1 MAVNDFIVNLVA
13 GLSKTKS
20 KQQIKSDAKSLGD
33 MKFVKLIGNLDMPKT
48 RKAIKAQLKGLNNL
62 TFNITP
68 NVNTK
73 GVQTATKQAINN
85 AQRVANNNKVHLNFD
100 TSKQQLVN
108 QIKILGRNNNK
119 LFNNHEMT
127 AKYNQLLNAANV
139 AKSTGELKT
148 LRGELSAFKT
158 ELVATNNAGMTWGSK
173 FKESVKSYTK
183 FFSGASLVY
192 AISNQ
197 VRNAA
202 TEAKTLDD
210 SLVNLQKVTDEISDR
225 DALYKYFDKSLSK
238 AQELNVKVGSLI
250 DAVTELKKLGWDLD
264 DAELGAKWANILS
277 NVGDVDI
284 DTAIGS
290 IKTSI
295 ASFDEIGGYGN
306 DQMDKKLEAYTDLI
320 NNMSNKYSIDAE
332 GLAESI
338 RLSAGTLTEAHMS
351 IEQAATMFAT
361 ANKYYNDPSYLG
373 NTAKIGSLRMRASSG
388 DTDAIE
394 ELQEMGEEVDDLATA
409 TSNLREKLMALTG
422 VDIMEDEHT
431 FKSYYDQLYEIS
443 QVMDKLDDTSRA
455 NVLETMF
462 GKSRS
467 AAGAAILSGM
477 KESASA
483 YEDAINSAGSATEEY
498 QTWMTSADAAC
509 QRFSNTLT
517 ETYQSIINGNTVRDL
532 ANLGSAVL
540 EFANNWGIV
549 EGTLKGVIALNLG
562 KFIATGGMALIT
574 ATKQVE
580 QYGKALQ
587 MASNVPNGNL
597 SARFQALKSIAQAT
611 STLTTEQLRN
621 VLATNTLTQAD
632 RVRILQMQG
641 MTKEM
646 ALQKLAEMNLT
657 QATNAQT
664 AANTT
669 STAST
674 FSLKAAMTGLG
685 ATLKSV
691 FLSNPVG
698 IVLMGISLGVSAVTS
713 AVSKHNQAVE
723 EARQKAK
730 EAADAANT
738 LGDEIATLANKYIQ
752 LSDAVKTDASAKED
766 LMTTQTELLKKLG
779 LEGESID
786 DLIAKYGSL
795 SNAIKQAS
803 IDSLKNQQTDLIAGV
818 NAAKEELMDVAKD
831 NFWGTNNIISAS
843 GEEAVKAFKELEKAG
858 VIDSG
863 SYGTGGGQLVLIGDD
878 TVEGALE
885 NYKKLEDAV
894 NALRDSE
901 AFTADELSDN
911 SLFNSIYS
919 RYSEMKESV
928 EAYNSSIDNLN
939 ENLAQQTML
948 TALQGN
954 ELPKTE
960 EDFNKFKQELI
971 DTAVA
976 SEQFIGNEK
985 EITDAINNYLS
996 TVPEFE
1002 GYYSIPLE
1010 NELDKVDELLNQEDF
1025 SKTFTGTLAQV
1036 QALSEG
1042 LDQLDKIYADV
1053 YDKEDFDWSSIL
1065 NNEDFKKQFG
1075 ELGSVYDDFIKTIA
1089 NSPSDLGACQSAFN
1103 KLTTEYIN
1111 NSDVMKNLT
1120 EDTKAG
1126 TVAMLEQMGVANAE
1140 EMVEARL
1147 AAQKYATANGCI
1159 DLANATWEEISA
1171 LIAEGNA
1178 SQETQQYLANLALS
1192 KIDVNNIK
1200 LNTKADVD
1208 NIIAIA
1214 NAAGAS
1220 AAQIAALKTALA
1232 SLSNANITKWD
1243 DANKGGGMGSTN
1255 LMNPAKLNTPSSG
1268 NSKIDQFAKQ
1278 QQAQKTKDAVQ
1289 DATDTLAKTL
1299 DDIKNGAYNLDAS
1312 NFYANY
1318 SGGSATS
1325 KAVNDAAKAA
1335 KDAAKDVKEAVAET
1349 FDFIENGIN
1358 RFDKALSKLEDKVD
1372 KTSSS
1377 FTSRL
1382 NAYKEAL
1389 NATTFGIELLTD
1401 DYNKYMQKA
1410 NEVGLNEDIA
1420 SAVRGGASNIWDY
1433 SDDTVKQQIKD
1444 YQSWY
1449 DKAQDCLDK
1458 IDELKDKQ
1466 LELTQASIELLI
1478 TQYEKL
1484 STKVENANDRMEKW
1498 ISLKESWGFSAN
1510 TKNYDSMNK
1519 NIQKQIDFIIKQDEQ
1534 LKLLQKTVTKGS
1546 EAWYEYNERIDSN
1559 KASLIDLKQQ
1569 MQENATAA
1577 AELAKATADKKTEK
1591 YDSQDELYDAKIDN
1605 ATSAKT
1611 KNKLI
1616 NKKISNI
1623 TKRQNIYNSVVTTDN
1638 KNLKSAKKTI
1648 GKFKSTKE
1656 NKKVLA
1662 SIKKAA
1668 KADKRISQ
1676 SLLDKA
1682 SKLNDNGKLYNACVQ
1697 YNAYWDAKQSD
1708 KATADLYKETAKQ
1721 DKADLAKEKFD
1732 NISSDYDN
1740 KISSNEQKKTA
1751 LNNKI
1756 SLAQEQGKQI
1766 SAAYY
1771 KSLISSEKG
1780 EKNKLIKERKDLQK
1794 SLNDAVIK
1802 GSIKKGSDEWHEM
1815 VSAINEVTNAIDE
1828 STQSIVEYQNA
1839 LRQLKWDAFDKS
1851 METVKR
1857 INSENDYYID
1867 LMSHKDMTDKD
1878 TGNFTKYGTATI
1890 GLHKTNYDNYLA
1902 QADEYQREY
1911 NKIMRQIEKGE
1922 LSLSDENVIQRLRD
1936 LQDAHRDAKKS
1947 AEDELQSIQDLVKQG
1962 YEAQTDALSE
1972 LIDKYKKLKDSELEA
1987 YKYQKEIAEKTK
1999 TIASLQKQL
2008 TAYNGNDSEES
2019 RAQIQKLK
2027 VQLEEAKSDL
2037 KDTQY
2042 EKFIS
2047 DTEDMLDDLM
2057 TDYQKFID
2065 EKLNDTNTILDEIKT
2080 LLGSDIIETIKGLD
2094 SNLTNDT
2101 KDQIGSSTTNG
2112 GDGGQAAK
2120 DYVHNTVTN
2129 DQNKVNSK
2137 TDTSSYDPAKEAD
2150 IAKKKNGIAQKKKAI
2165 NGQRQSFQNQIK
2177 ELESQLKQLY
2187 GELNSIENKYQFE
2200 KSSTKNKDKLQDLKN
2215 NYIEKKS
2222 GLNAMIQD
2230 VTHNKD
2236 MLQQFIA
2243 DLDKQSAQL
2252 DKDLASINGY
2262 EKGSEHIDKR
2272 QLAWTQENKREL
2284 IYRAAD
2290 GALLTELNPGDKVFT
2305 NEMTENLWEL
2315 AKTNPAQ
2322 MYAGQ
2327 FTPVTPD
2334 FSKSVNNSSNI
2345 EVTFGDLVLPDVT
2358 NSAEFAD
2365 SVESVMREAICKN
2378 GKTTQCITEAVS
2390 AKQLGKNGVG
2400 NARLY
2405 K

>member
-225 DALYKYFDKSLSK
+225 DALYKYFNKSLSK

-587 MASNVPNGNL
+587 KASNVPNGNL

-803 IDSLKNQQTDLIAGV
+803 IDSLKNQQIDLIAGV

-976 SEQFIGNEK
+976 SKQFIGNEK

-1002 GYYSIPLE
+1002 GYYSIPLK

-1025 SKTFTGTLAQV
+1025 SKTFTDTLAQV
-1036 QALSEG
+1036 QALSDG

-1200 LNTKADVD
+1200 LDTKADVD
-1208 NIIAIA
+1208 NIVAIA

-1358 RFDKALSKLEDKVD
+1358 RFDKAFSKLEDKVD

-1444 YQSWY
+1444 YQNWY

-1498 ISLKESWGFSAN
+1498 ISLKESWGFSTN
-1510 TKNYDSMNK
+1510 TKNYNSMNK
-1519 NIQKQIDFIIKQDEQ
+1519 NIQKQIDYINKQDEQ

-1559 KASLIDLKQQ
+1559 KASLIELKQQ

-1577 AELAKATADKKTEK
+1577 AVLAKATADKKTEK

-1605 ATSAKT
+1605 ATSAKS

-1616 NKKISNI
+1616 DKKISNI
-1623 TKRQNIYNSVVTTDN
+1623 NKTQKAYNTAVSTDN

-1648 GKFKSTKE
+1648 SKFKSTSE
-1656 NKKVLA
+1656 NKKILA
-1662 SIKKAA
+1662 SIKKVA

-1911 NKIMRQIEKGE
+1911 NKIMKQIEKGE
-1922 LSLSDENVIQRLRD
+1922 LSLSDENVVQRLRD
-1936 LQDAHRDAKKS
+1936 LQNAHRDAKKS

-1962 YEAQTDALSE
+1962 YEAQTDALSK
-1972 LIDKYKKLKDSELEA
+1972 LIEKFKKLKNNALDY
-1987 YKYQKEIAEKTK
+1987 YKYAKSIIEKTK
-1999 TIASLQKQL
+1999 QIAALQKQL
-2008 TAYNGNDSEES
+2008 IAYNGNDSEES
-2019 RAQIQKLK
+2019 RATIQKLK
-2027 VQLEEAKSDL
+2027 VQLEESKSDL
-2037 KDTQY
+2037 QDTIY
-2042 EKFIS
+2042 ERYLS

-2057 TDYQKFID
+2057 NDYQEFID
-2065 EKLNDTNTILDEIKT
+2065 EKINDTNSILDEIKT

-2094 SNLTNDT
+2094 SSLTNTT
-2101 KDQIGSSTTNG
+2101 KDQIDSSTTNG
-2112 GDGGQAAK
+2112 GDGGQGAK

-2284 IYRAAD
+2284 IYRASD
-2290 GALLTELNPGDKVFT
+2290 GAVLTKLNPGDKVFT
-2305 NEMTENLWEL
+2305 NEMTENLWKM
-2315 AKTNPAQ
+2315 AQVNPSLLTSGINY
-2322 MYAGQ
+2322 MPNLPEITKSAG
-2327 FTPVTPD
+2327 TSTIVEVGD
-2334 FSKSVNNSSNI
+2334 IVMNGVNDP
-2345 EVTFGDLVLPDVT
+2345 ETFGRQL
-2358 NSAEFAD
+2358 
-2365 SVESVMREAICKN
+2365 REEICKN

-2390 AKQLGKNGVG
+2390 AKQLGKNGIG